1 MKKGMTLLLS
11 LIFVS
16 SALLA
21 GCGGNNNA
29 STNKGD
35 GNATATNSAD
45 ATNAP
50 ATEEPVSSE
59 PFEMT
64 IRHTQIGADKQKR
77 LAILQ
82 EVVKKVE
89 GDVPGLTFKLDG
101 VDSDVNRKEKLRGE
115 MAAGNPPEIF
125 DLFGSPDSKI
135 YAKEGKLLDLTPILE
150 ELGIKDKFS
159 NLDPFTYEGKIYGLP
174 IGGSGEGFFYNKEY
188 YTSKGWKAPTT
199 FAELEQQLADIK
211 ADGKVPLAGASK
223 AGWVPLMLAN
233 HLWSRYA
240 GPDVT
245 AKFAT
250 GEAKWTDPNV
260 VKGFAKYKEWVD
272 KGYFKKGELGFEY
285 AEYTTQFTSSEAIL
299 LYDGTWKSSVF
310 KAGQSGEGLIG
321 KVGFFNI
328 PPVDGGVGDQT
339 ALMRDVN
346 NGYGFSASAEK
357 DPRQLAA
364 VKSFIKNLFNE
375 EMQLR
380 GLVEDGV
387 LPAMKIDQ
395 NVLNENIT
403 DDLMS
408 EIVGV
413 LNNSQSSFP
422 AFDSL
427 VQADVTTEIS
437 NIQIQKLIGGQ
448 TTPEKMG
455 EVLQKVQEEANA
467 AVE

>member
-1 MKKGMTLLLS
+1 MKKGLTLLLS

-16 SALLA
+16 SALMT
-21 GCGGNNNA
+21 GCGGNNN
-29 STNKGD
+29 TKEN
-35 GNATATNSAD
+35 TAES
-45 ATNAP
+45 TNAP
-50 ATEEPVSSE
+50 AATNANATEEPASSE

-64 IRHTQIGADKQKR
+64 IRHTQVGADKQKR
-77 LAILQ
+77 LAIL
-82 EVVKKVE
+82 EDVVGKVQGE
-89 GDVPGLTFKLDG
+89 VPGLTFNLDG
-101 VDSDVNRKEKLRGE
+101 VESDVNRKEKLRGE

-135 YAKEGKLLDLTPILE
+135 YAKESKLLDLTPILE
-150 ELGIKDKFS
+150 ELGIKDKFT

-199 FAELEQQLADIK
+199 FAELEKQLADIK

-245 AKFAT
+245 AKFPT
-250 GEAKWTDPNV
+250 GEAKWSDANV
-260 VKGFAKYKEWVD
+260 VKGFSKYKEWVD

-285 AEYTTQFTSSEAIL
+285 AEYTTQFTSGEAIL
-299 LYDGTWKSSVF
+299 MYDGTWKSSVF
-310 KAGQSGEGLIG
+310 KAGQSGEGMIG

-328 PPVDGGVGDQT
+328 PPVEGGVGDQT

-346 NGYGFSASAEK
+346 NGYGFSASVADDE
-357 DPRQLAA
+357 RQLAA
-364 VKSFIKNLFNE
+364 VKSFIKNLYNE
-375 EMQLR
+375 DMQLR

-387 LPAMKIDQ
+387 LPAMKMDQ
-395 NVLNENIT
+395 AKLTASIT

-408 EIVGV
+408 EIVAV
-413 LNNSQSSFP
+413 LNSSQSSFP

-455 EVLQKVQEEANA
+455 AALQKVQEEANA

>member
-1 MKKGMTLLLS
+1 MRKSLTLLLS
-11 LIFVS
+11 LMFVS
-16 SALLA
+16 SALLT
-21 GCGGNNNA
+21 GCGDSKNNA
-29 STNKGD
+29 PNKEGEP
-35 GNATATNSAD
+35 AATNEAA
-45 ATNAP
+45 ATNAA
-50 ATEEPVSSE
+50 ATEKPVSDE

-64 IRHTQIGADKQKR
+64 IRHTQVGADKQKR
-77 LAILQ
+77 LAIL
-82 EVVKKVE
+82 EDVVSKVQ

-135 YAKEGKLLDLTPILE
+135 YAKEGKLLDLTPILD
-150 ELGIKDKFS
+150 ELGIKDKFT

-188 YTSKGWKAPTT
+188 YTSKGWKAPAT

-211 ADGKVPLAGASK
+211 ADGKVPMAGASK

-250 GEAKWTDPNV
+250 GEAKWNDPNV
-260 VKGFAKYKEWVD
+260 IKGFAKYKEWVD

-285 AEYTTQFTSSEAIL
+285 AEYTTQFTSGEAIL
-299 LYDGTWKSSVF
+299 MYDGTWKSSVF

-328 PPVDGGVGDQT
+328 PPVDGGAGDQT

-346 NGYGFSASAEK
+346 NGYGFSAAAGEDERK
-357 DPRQLAA
+357 LAA
-364 VKSFIKNLFNE
+364 VKSFIKNMFNE

-395 NVLNENIT
+395 DVLNKNIT

-408 EIVGV
+408 EIVAV
-413 LNNSQSSFP
+413 LNSSKSSFP

-437 NIQIQKLIGGQ
+437 NIQIQSLIGGQ

-455 EVLQKVQEEANA
+455 DALQKIQDEANA

>member
-1 MKKGMTLLLS
+1 MRKSLTMLLS
-11 LIFVS
+11 LIFVT
-16 SALLA
+16 SALMT
-21 GCGGNNNA
+21 GCGGNNNNKT
-29 STNKGD
+29 TNAEE
-35 GNATATNSAD
+35 ATKAPD
-45 ATNAP
+45 ATNAA

-64 IRHTQIGADKQKR
+64 IRHTQVGADKQKR
-77 LAILQ
+77 LAIL
-82 EVVKKVE
+82 EDVVGKVQ

-135 YAKEGKLLDLTPILE
+135 YAKESKLLDLTPILE

-174 IGGSGEGFFYNKEY
+174 IGGSGEGFFYNKGY
-188 YTSKGWKAPTT
+188 YTEKGWKAPTT
-199 FAELEQQLADIK
+199 FAELEKQLADIK

-245 AKFAT
+245 AKFPT
-250 GEAKWTDPNV
+250 GEAKWSDANM
-260 VKGFAKYKEWVD
+260 VKGFSKYKEWID

-285 AEYTTQFTSSEAIL
+285 AEYTTQFTSGEAIL
-299 LYDGTWKSSVF
+299 MYDGTWKSSVF
-310 KAGQSGEGLIG
+310 KAGQSGEGMIG

-328 PPVDGGVGDQT
+328 PPVEGGVGDQT

-346 NGYGFSASAEK
+346 NGYGFSASVADDEG
-357 DPRQLAA
+357 QLAA

-395 NVLNENIT
+395 AKLNSSIT

-408 EIVGV
+408 EIVAV
-413 LNNSQSSFP
+413 LNSSQSSFP

-437 NIQIQKLIGGQ
+437 NIQIQSLIGGQ

-455 EVLQKVQEEANA
+455 AALQKVQEEANA

>member
-1 MKKGMTLLLS
+1 MKKSLTMLLS
-11 LIFVS
+11 LMFVT
-16 SALLA
+16 SAILT
-21 GCGGNNNA
+21 GCGGNNKA
-29 STNKGD
+29 
-35 GNATATNSAD
+35 ATKEEG
-45 ATNAP
+45 TNAP
-50 ATEEPVSSE
+50 AKTETTASSE

-64 IRHTQIGADKQKR
+64 LRHTQVGADKQKR

-82 EVVKKVE
+82 DVVGKIE
-89 GDVPGLTFKLDG
+89 SEIPGLTFELDG
-101 VDSDVNRKEKLRGE
+101 VESDVNRKEKLRGE
-115 MAAGNPPEIF
+115 MAAGQPPDIF

-135 YAKEGKLLDLTPILE
+135 YAKEGKLLDLTPILD

-159 NLDPFTYEGKIYGLP
+159 SLDPFTYEGKVYGLP

-188 YTSKGWKAPTT
+188 YESKGWKAPTT

-211 ADGKVPLAGASK
+211 ADGKVALAGASK

-245 AKFAT
+245 SKFVT
-250 GEAKWTDPNV
+250 GEAKWTDANV
-260 VKGFAKYKEWVD
+260 VQGFAKYKEWVD

-285 AEYTTQFTSSEAIL
+285 AEYTTQFTSGEAIL

-310 KAGQSGEGLIG
+310 KAGQSGEGMIG

-328 PPVDGGVGDQT
+328 PAVEGGAGDQT

-346 NGYGFSASAEK
+346 NGYGFSAAVADDE
-357 DPRQLAA
+357 RQYAA
-364 VKSFIKNLFNE
+364 VKSFIKNLYNE

-387 LPAMKIDQ
+387 LPAIKIDQ
-395 NVLNENIT
+395 AVLNENIT

-408 EIVGV
+408 EIVAV
-413 LNNSQSSFP
+413 LNNSKSSFP

-437 NIQIQKLIGGQ
+437 NIQIQSLIGGQ

-455 EVLQKVQEEANA
+455 QALQKIQEEANA

>member
-1 MKKGMTLLLS
+1 MRKSLTLLLS
-11 LIFVS
+11 LMFVS

-21 GCGGNNNA
+21 GCGDSKNNA
-29 STNKGD
+29 ANKESET
-35 GNATATNSAD
+35 AATNEAA
-45 ATNAP
+45 ATNAA
-50 ATEEPVSSE
+50 ATEKPVSDE

-64 IRHTQIGADKQKR
+64 IRHTQVGADKQKR
-77 LAILQ
+77 LAIL
-82 EVVKKVE
+82 EDVVGKVQT
-89 GDVPGLTFKLDG
+89 DVPGLTFKLDG

-135 YAKEGKLLDLTPILE
+135 YAKEGKLLDLTPILD
-150 ELGIKDKFS
+150 ELGIKDKFA

-211 ADGKVPLAGASK
+211 ADGKVPMAGASK

-250 GEAKWTDPNV
+250 GEAKWNDPNV

-285 AEYTTQFTSSEAIL
+285 AEYTTQFTSGEAIL
-299 LYDGTWKSSVF
+299 MYDGTWKSSVF

-328 PPVDGGVGDQT
+328 PPVEGGVGDQT
-339 ALMRDVN
+339 SLMRDVN
-346 NGYGFSASAEK
+346 NGYGFSAAAGEDERK
-357 DPRQLAA
+357 LAA
-364 VKSFIKNLFNE
+364 VKSFIKNMFNE
-375 EMQLR
+375 DMQLR

-395 NVLNENIT
+395 DVLNKNIT

-408 EIVGV
+408 EIVAV
-413 LNNSQSSFP
+413 LNSSKSSFP

-437 NIQIQKLIGGQ
+437 NIQIQSLIGGQ

-455 EVLQKVQEEANA
+455 DALQKIQEEANA

>member
-1 MKKGMTLLLS
+1 MRKSLTLLLS
-11 LIFVS
+11 LMFVS

-21 GCGGNNNA
+21 GCGGNKNNA
-29 STNKGD
+29 SPTTEP
-35 GNATATNSAD
+35 AATNEAA
-45 ATNAP
+45 ATNAA
-50 ATEEPVSSE
+50 ATEEPANAE

-64 IRHTQIGADKQKR
+64 IRHTQVGADKQKR
-77 LAILQ
+77 LAIL
-82 EVVKKVE
+82 EDVVGKVQA
-89 GDVPGLTFKLDG
+89 DVPGLTFKLDG

-135 YAKEGKLLDLTPILE
+135 YAKEGKLLDLTPILD

-199 FAELEQQLADIK
+199 FAELEKQLADIK
-211 ADGKVPLAGASK
+211 ADGKVPMAGASK

-250 GEAKWTDPNV
+250 GEAKWNDPNV
-260 VKGFAKYKEWVD
+260 IKGLAKYKEWVD

-285 AEYTTQFTSSEAIL
+285 AEYTTQFTSGEAIL
-299 LYDGTWKSSVF
+299 MYDGTWKSSVF

-328 PPVDGGVGDQT
+328 PAVEGGVGDQT

-346 NGYGFSASAEK
+346 NGYGFSASAGE
-357 DPRQLAA
+357 DERQLAA
-364 VKSFIKNLFNE
+364 VKSFIKNMFNE

-395 NVLNENIT
+395 AVLNKNIT

-408 EIVGV
+408 EIVAV
-413 LNNSQSSFP
+413 LNSSQSSFP

-437 NIQIQKLIGGQ
+437 NIQIQSLIGGQ

-455 EVLQKVQEEANA
+455 EALQKIQEEANA

>member
-1 MKKGMTLLLS
+1 MKKSLTLLLS
-11 LIFVS
+11 LIFVT
-16 SALLA
+16 SAVMT
-21 GCGGNNNA
+21 GCGGNNTTNSKGEGNTNGA
-29 STNKGD
+29 AESTN
-35 GNATATNSAD
+35 AA
-45 ATNAP
+45 
-50 ATEEPVSSE
+50 ATEEPASSE

-64 IRHTQIGADKQKR
+64 IRHTQVGADKQKR
-77 LAILQ
+77 LAIL
-82 EVVKKVE
+82 EDVVKKVE
-89 GDVPGLTFKLDG
+89 SEVPGLTFKLDG

-135 YAKEGKLLDLTPILE
+135 YAKESKLLDLTPILD
-150 ELGIKDKFS
+150 ELGIRDKFS

-188 YTSKGWKAPTT
+188 YTGKGWKAPAT

-260 VKGFAKYKEWVD
+260 VKGFAKYKEWED

-285 AEYTTQFTSSEAIL
+285 AEYTTQFTSGEAIL
-299 LYDGTWKSSVF
+299 MYDGTWKSSVF

-328 PPVDGGVGDQT
+328 PPVEGGVGDQT

-346 NGYGFSASAEK
+346 NGYGFSATAAE
-357 DPRQLAA
+357 DPRQLEA

-387 LPAMKIDQ
+387 LPAMKMDQ

-408 EIVGV
+408 EIVAV
-413 LNNSQSSFP
+413 LNDSGSSFP

-448 TTPEKMG
+448 TTPEKMA
-455 EVLQKVQEEANA
+455 EVLQKVQDEANA

>member
-1 MKKGMTLLLS
+1 MKKSVTLLLS
-11 LIFVS
+11 LMLVS

-21 GCGGNNNA
+21 GCGDNKGNDNAA
-29 STNKGD
+29 STNEPA
-35 GNATATNSAD
+35 ATTETA

-50 ATEEPVSSE
+50 ATEEPVSAE

-64 IRHTQIGADKQKR
+64 IRHTQVGADKQKR
-77 LAILQ
+77 LAILEDVVSKVQ
-82 EVVKKVE
+82 E
-89 GDVPGLTFKLDG
+89 DVPGLTFKLDG

-211 ADGKVPLAGASK
+211 ADGKVPMAGASK

-250 GEAKWTDPNV
+250 GEAKWNDPNV

-285 AEYTTQFTSSEAIL
+285 AEYTTQFTSGEAIL
-299 LYDGTWKSSVF
+299 MYDGTWKSSVF

-328 PPVDGGVGDQT
+328 PAVEGGAGDQT

-346 NGYGFSASAEK
+346 NGYGFSASAGE
-357 DPRQLAA
+357 DERQLAA
-364 VKSFIKNLFNE
+364 VKSFIKNMFNE

-395 NVLNENIT
+395 AVLNENIT

-408 EIVGV
+408 EIVAV
-413 LNNSQSSFP
+413 LNSSQSSFP

-437 NIQIQKLIGGQ
+437 NIQIQSLIGGQ

-455 EVLQKVQEEANA
+455 DALQKIQEEANA

>member
-1 MKKGMTLLLS
+1 MRKSLTMLLS
-11 LIFVS
+11 LMFVT
-16 SALLA
+16 SALLT
-21 GCGGNNNA
+21 GCGGNNN
-29 STNKGD
+29 
-35 GNATATNSAD
+35 NAAATKEPAATNEAA
-45 ATNAP
+45 ATNAA
-50 ATEEPVSSE
+50 ATEEPVSAE

-64 IRHTQIGADKQKR
+64 VRHTQVGADKQKR
-77 LAILQ
+77 LAILEDVVGKVQ
-82 EVVKKVE
+82 EE
-89 GDVPGLTFKLDG
+89 VPGLTFKLDG

-135 YAKEGKLLDLTPILE
+135 YAKEGKLLDLTPILD

-188 YTSKGWKAPTT
+188 YDSKGWKAPAT

-250 GEAKWTDPNV
+250 GEAKWNDPNV
-260 VKGFAKYKEWVD
+260 VKGFSKYKEWVD

-285 AEYTTQFTSSEAIL
+285 AEYTTQFTSGEAIL
-299 LYDGTWKSSVF
+299 MYDGTWKSSVF

-328 PPVDGGVGDQT
+328 PAVDGGVGDQT

-346 NGYGFSASAEK
+346 NGYGFSASAGDDE
-357 DPRQLAA
+357 RQLAA
-364 VKSFIKNLFNE
+364 VKSFIKNMFNE

-395 NVLNENIT
+395 AVLNENIT

-408 EIVGV
+408 EIVAV
-413 LNNSQSSFP
+413 LNSSQSSFP

-437 NIQIQKLIGGQ
+437 NIQIQSLIGGQ

-455 EVLQKVQEEANA
+455 DALQKIQEEANA

>member
-1 MKKGMTLLLS
+1 MRKSLTLLLS
-11 LIFVS
+11 LMFVT
-16 SALLA
+16 SALLT
-21 GCGGNNNA
+21 GCGGNKNNA
-29 STNKGD
+29 ANSKGEPA
-35 GNATATNSAD
+35 ATEEAA
-45 ATNAP
+45 ATNAA
-50 ATEEPVSSE
+50 ATEEPASAE

-64 IRHTQIGADKQKR
+64 IRHTQVGADKQKR
-77 LAILQ
+77 LAIL
-82 EVVKKVE
+82 EDVVGKVQA
-89 GDVPGLTFKLDG
+89 DVPGLTFKLDG

-135 YAKEGKLLDLTPILE
+135 YAKEGKLLDLTPILD

-188 YTSKGWKAPTT
+188 YTGKGWKAPAT

-211 ADGKVPLAGASK
+211 ADGKVPMAGASK

-250 GEAKWTDPNV
+250 GEAKWNDPNV
-260 VKGFAKYKEWVD
+260 VKGLAKYKEWVD

-285 AEYTTQFTSSEAIL
+285 AEYTTQFTSGEAIL
-299 LYDGTWKSSVF
+299 MYDGTWKSSVF

-328 PPVDGGVGDQT
+328 PAVEGGVGDQT

-346 NGYGFSASAEK
+346 NGYGFSASASE
-357 DPRQLAA
+357 DERQLAA
-364 VKSFIKNLFNE
+364 VKSFIKNMFNE

-387 LPAMKIDQ
+387 LPAMKIDPA
-395 NVLNENIT
+395 VLNKNIT

-408 EIVGV
+408 EIVAV
-413 LNNSQSSFP
+413 LNSSQSSFP

-437 NIQIQKLIGGQ
+437 NIQIQSLIGGQ

-455 EVLQKVQEEANA
+455 EALQKIQEEANA

>member
-1 MKKGMTLLLS
+1 MRKSLTLLLS
-11 LIFVS
+11 LMFVS

-21 GCGGNNNA
+21 GCGGNKNNA
-29 STNKGD
+29 A
-35 GNATATNSAD
+35 ATTEPAATKEAA
-45 ATNAP
+45 ATNAA
-50 ATEEPVSSE
+50 ATEEPASAE

-64 IRHTQIGADKQKR
+64 IRHTQVGADKQKR
-77 LAILQ
+77 LAIL
-82 EVVKKVE
+82 EDVVGKVQA
-89 GDVPGLTFKLDG
+89 DVPGLTFKLDG

-135 YAKEGKLLDLTPILE
+135 YAKEGKLLDLTPILD

-211 ADGKVPLAGASK
+211 ADGKVPMAGASK

-250 GEAKWTDPNV
+250 GEAKWNDPNV
-260 VKGFAKYKEWVD
+260 IKGLAKYKEWVD

-285 AEYTTQFTSSEAIL
+285 AEYTTQFTSGEAIL
-299 LYDGTWKSSVF
+299 MYDGTWKSSVF

-328 PPVDGGVGDQT
+328 PAVEGGVGDQT

-346 NGYGFSASAEK
+346 NGYGFSASAGE
-357 DPRQLAA
+357 DERQLAA
-364 VKSFIKNLFNE
+364 VKSFIKNMFNE

-387 LPAMKIDQ
+387 LPAMKIDPA
-395 NVLNENIT
+395 VLNKNIT

-408 EIVGV
+408 EIVAV
-413 LNNSQSSFP
+413 LNSSQSSFP

-437 NIQIQKLIGGQ
+437 NIQIQSLIGGQ

-455 EVLQKVQEEANA
+455 EALQKIQEEANA
-467 AVE
+467 TVE

>member
-29 STNKGD
+29 SSNKGD
-35 GNATATNSAD
+35 GNATATNAAD

-188 YTSKGWKAPTT
+188 YNSKGWKAPTT

-260 VKGFAKYKEWVD
+260 VKVLRSTKNGLTKDTSKKANLVSSMLNIQHNSLVAK
-272 KGYFKKGELGFEY
+272 
-285 AEYTTQFTSSEAIL
+285 
-299 LYDGTWKSSVF
+299 
-310 KAGQSGEGLIG
+310 
-321 KVGFFNI
+321 
-328 PPVDGGVGDQT
+328 
-339 ALMRDVN
+339 
-346 NGYGFSASAEK
+346 
-357 DPRQLAA
+357 
-364 VKSFIKNLFNE
+364 
-375 EMQLR
+375 
-380 GLVEDGV
+380 
-387 LPAMKIDQ
+387 
-395 NVLNENIT
+395 
-403 DDLMS
+403 
-408 EIVGV
+408 
-413 LNNSQSSFP
+413 QSSC
-422 AFDSL
+422 
-427 VQADVTTEIS
+427 
-437 NIQIQKLIGGQ
+437 
-448 TTPEKMG
+448 MM
-455 EVLQKVQEEANA
+455 VLGNLPYLKPDNLAKV
-467 AVE
+467 

>member
-1 MKKGMTLLLS
+1 MKKSLTMILS
-11 LIFVS
+11 LIFVT
-16 SALLA
+16 SALLT

-29 STNKGD
+29 ATSTSKEKD
-35 GNATATNSAD
+35 T
-45 ATNAP
+45 P
-50 ATEEPVSSE
+50 VVKTEEKVNDE

-77 LAILQ
+77 FAIL
-82 EVVKKVE
+82 EDVVKTVQT
-89 GDVPGLTFKLDG
+89 DVPGLTFKLDG

-115 MAAGNPPEIF
+115 MAAGSTPEIF
-125 DLFGSPDSKI
+125 ELFGSPDSKI
-135 YAKEGKLLDLTPILE
+135 YAKESKLLDLTAILE

-174 IGGSGEGFFYNKEY
+174 IGGSGEGFFYNKGY
-188 YTSKGWKAPTT
+188 YETKGWKAPTT
-199 FAELEQQLADIK
+199 FAELEKQLADIK

-245 AKFAT
+245 NKFAT
-250 GEAKWTDPNV
+250 GEAKWNDANV
-260 VKGFAKYKEWVD
+260 VKGFSKYKEWID

-285 AEYTTQFTSSEAIL
+285 AEYTTQFTSGEAIL
-299 LYDGTWKSSVF
+299 MYDGTWKSSVF

-328 PPVDGGVGDQT
+328 PAVEGGVGDQT

-346 NGYGFSASAEK
+346 NGYGFSASVAN
-357 DPRQLAA
+357 DDRQLAA
-364 VKSFIKNLFNE
+364 VKSFIKNFYNE
-375 EMQLR
+375 KMQLR

-387 LPAMKIDQ
+387 LPAMKVDQ
-395 NVLNENIT
+395 AVLNANIT

-408 EIVGV
+408 EIVAV
-413 LNNSQSSFP
+413 LNASQSSFP

-437 NIQIQKLIGGQ
+437 NIQIQSLIGGQ

>member
-1 MKKGMTLLLS
+1 MKKSMTLLLT
-11 LIFVS
+11 LIFVT

-21 GCGGNNNA
+21 GCGGNNNNA
-29 STNKGD
+29 G
-35 GNATATNSAD
+35 GNNGEAAATNNGGA

-50 ATEEPVSSE
+50 ATEEPVSTE

-64 IRHTQIGADKQKR
+64 IRHTQVGADKQKR
-77 LAILQ
+77 LAILEDVVGKVQ
-82 EVVKKVE
+82 EE
-89 GDVPGLTFKLDG
+89 VPGLTFKLDG

-150 ELGIKDKFS
+150 ELGIQDKFS

-188 YTSKGWKAPTT
+188 YTSKGWQAPAT

-211 ADGKVPLAGASK
+211 ADGKVPMAGASK

-240 GPDVT
+240 GPDIT

-250 GEAKWTDPNV
+250 GEAKWNDPNV
-260 VKGFAKYKEWVD
+260 IKGFAKYKEWVD

-285 AEYTTQFTSSEAIL
+285 AEYTTQFTSGEAIL
-299 LYDGTWKSSVF
+299 MYDGTWKSSVF
-310 KAGQSGEGLIG
+310 KPGQSGEGLIG

-328 PPVDGGVGDQT
+328 PAVEGGVGDQT

-346 NGYGFSASAEK
+346 NGYGFSAAAGE
-357 DPRQLAA
+357 DERQLAA
-364 VKSFIKNLFNE
+364 VKSFIKNMFNE

-408 EIVGV
+408 EIVAV
-413 LNNSQSSFP
+413 LNNSASSFP

-437 NIQIQKLIGGQ
+437 NIQIQSLIGGQ

-455 EVLQKVQEEANA
+455 EALQKIQEEANA

>member
-1 MKKGMTLLLS
+1 MKKSLTLLLS
-11 LIFVS
+11 LIFVTT
-16 SALLA
+16 ALLT
-21 GCGGNNNA
+21 GCGGNNNN
-29 STNKGD
+29 TPN
-35 GNATATNSAD
+35 NTAEGTDTPA
-45 ATNAP
+45 ATNA
-50 ATEEPVSSE
+50 AVTEEPVSSE

-64 IRHTQIGADKQKR
+64 IRHTQVGADKQKR
-77 LAILQ
+77 LAIL
-82 EVVKKVE
+82 EDVVGKVQA
-89 GDVPGLTFKLDG
+89 DVPGLTFKLDG

-135 YAKEGKLLDLTPILE
+135 YAKESKLLDLTPILE

-199 FAELEQQLADIK
+199 FAELEKQLADIK

-245 AKFAT
+245 AKFST
-250 GEAKWTDPNV
+250 GEAKWSDANV
-260 VKGFAKYKEWVD
+260 VKGFSKYKEWID

-285 AEYTTQFTSSEAIL
+285 AEYTTQFTSAEAIL
-299 LYDGTWKSSVF
+299 MYDGTWKSSVF
-310 KAGQSGEGLIG
+310 KAGQSGEGMIG

-328 PPVDGGVGDQT
+328 PAVEGGVGDQT

-346 NGYGFSASAEK
+346 NGYGFSASVADDE
-357 DPRQLAA
+357 RQLAA

-408 EIVGV
+408 EIVAV
-413 LNNSQSSFP
+413 LNNSKSSFP

-437 NIQIQKLIGGQ
+437 NIQIQSLIGGQ

-455 EVLQKVQEEANA
+455 AALQKVQEEANV

>member
-1 MKKGMTLLLS
+1 MRKSLTLLLS
-11 LIFVS
+11 LMFVS

-21 GCGGNNNA
+21 GCGGNKNNA
-29 STNKGD
+29 SPTTEPA
-35 GNATATNSAD
+35 ATEEAA
-45 ATNAP
+45 ATNAA
-50 ATEEPVSSE
+50 ATEEPANAE

-64 IRHTQIGADKQKR
+64 IRHTQVGADKQKR
-77 LAILQ
+77 LAIL
-82 EVVKKVE
+82 EDVVGKVQA
-89 GDVPGLTFKLDG
+89 DVPGLTFKLDG

-135 YAKEGKLLDLTPILE
+135 YAKEGKLLDLTPILD

-188 YTSKGWKAPTT
+188 YTGKGWKAPTT
-199 FAELEQQLADIK
+199 FAELEKQLADIK
-211 ADGKVPLAGASK
+211 ADGKVPMAGASK

-250 GEAKWTDPNV
+250 GEAKWNDPNV
-260 VKGFAKYKEWVD
+260 IKGLAKYKEWVD

-285 AEYTTQFTSSEAIL
+285 AEYTTQFTSGEAIL
-299 LYDGTWKSSVF
+299 MYDGTWKSSVF

-328 PPVDGGVGDQT
+328 PAVEGGVGDQT

-346 NGYGFSASAEK
+346 NGYGFSASAGE
-357 DPRQLAA
+357 DERQLAA
-364 VKSFIKNLFNE
+364 VKSFIKNMFNE

-395 NVLNENIT
+395 AVLNKNIT

-408 EIVGV
+408 EIVAV
-413 LNNSQSSFP
+413 LNSSKSSFP

-437 NIQIQKLIGGQ
+437 NIQIQSLIGGQ

-455 EVLQKVQEEANA
+455 EALQKIQEEANA